1 MLCNFVFLQKK
12 NFSNVTMTTRL
23 NEHDDPQEAILSRN
37 VSKRQID
44 EGKQTRQT
52 FHNHKSSQRGTV
64 TLAFNIQPDRQNEK
78 CANGKF
84 SHTQ

>member
-1 MLCNFVFLQKK
+1 
-12 NFSNVTMTTRL
+12 MTTRL

-37 VSKRQID
+37 VSKRPID

-52 FHNHKSSQRGTV
+52 FHNHKSSLRGIV

-78 CANGKF
+78 MCKWKIF
-84 SHTQ
+84 TCTIVQTSSL